1 MAMKFSRLGLIVLL
15 GVMGSVFAPLILE
28 LSLFSVSPVVAQTN
42 QERKEEADRLSRQGW
57 EYFNAGQFQE
67 SKQSFQ
73 QALEIYQDIGERRL
87 EALSLMGIILFYASR
102 YQYEEVILY
111 AQQSLTILQEIGER
125 RLIAGLMNDLGNLY
139 SHLGRHK
146 QALDYYQ
153 QSLAIFRELEN
164 QAGIALS
171 FNSLGSFYESLG
183 QYEQALDYL
192 QRSLAIREEIGDQA
206 DIADSFNNLGIVYN
220 DLGQYEKALDYHQR
234 SLAILQE
241 TGSPAQVAA
250 SLHNLGLVYSD
261 LGQYNK
267 ALDYYQRSLA
277 IKREIGNQA
286 DIALSLNNLGTVY
299 SNLGQY
305 EKALDYHQR
314 SLAILQET
322 GSPAQVAASLH
333 NLGLVYSDLGQYKK
347 ALDYYQRSLAIEREI
362 GNQADIADSLN
373 NLGTVYSNLGQY
385 EKALDYHQRSL
396 TIREGI
402 GNQDSIADS
411 LNNLGLVYSDLGQYN
426 KALDYYQRSLAIKRE
441 IGNQA
446 DIALSLNNLGSVY
459 LYLGQYK
466 KAIDYY
472 QQSLAIKRKIGNQ
485 DSIAN
490 SFYGLGLVYN
500 ELGQYKKAIDYHQ
513 QSLAIRE
520 GIGNQNSIAD
530 SLNSLGN
537 VYDDLGQH
545 EQALDYL
552 QRSLAIRE
560 EIGYQKDIALSLVNL
575 GSVYQSLGQYDQAI
589 DYSQR
594 SLIIFQKIG
603 DKQKIATV
611 LNNLGLYLL
620 LVGNITAAE
629 NNFTQAMEV
638 LESLRVGLSD
648 EQKISIFDTQIGTYI
663 GLQFSLNA
671 QNKTNQALEI
681 SERGRARAL
690 VELLAKRFSF
700 PSQEEQKPQ
709 YPQIAEIKQIAKQQN
724 ATLVQY
730 SVIVDEIYIWV
741 ISPQGKIDF
750 VAVDIPDDNTLKELV
765 EQGKACAVDPNSKEK
780 CRSNEIPDNFV
791 PGDLVRF
798 NDDEKNRLERP
809 WRVTAFN
816 PETGML
822 TVTHPQFNDTN
833 ITVERHKSEVI
844 PLGNNLEVQ
853 LKNLQK
859 LHQLLIAPIK
869 QFLPE
874 DENDHV
880 IFVPHQELFGV
891 PFPALQDEQ
900 GTYLIKQ
907 HTILTAP
914 SIQALQLTNQR
925 RKKLGNKELSQS
937 EFLII
942 GNPDMPNNPELPG
955 ENVKLKPLPHSETE
969 ANNIA
974 SQFNSQA
981 LIGLVATETT
991 VVEKMKT
998 ADIIHLAT
1006 HGLVQDNYT
1015 GGSIPGAIALS
1026 KDNTNDGLLTA
1037 DELFQLE
1044 NQLQARLVVLSA
1056 CDTGRGAITGDGI
1069 IGLSRSLIAAGTPSI
1084 LVSLWKVPDES
1095 TGELMVRFYE
1105 HLEDS
1110 GNKAQALRQAMLE
1123 TMEERPFP
1131 RDWAAFTL
1139 IGEAF

>member
-220 DLGQYEKALDYHQR
+220 D
-234 SLAILQE
+234 
-241 TGSPAQVAA
+241 
-250 SLHNLGLVYSD
+250 
-261 LGQYNK
+261 
-267 ALDYYQRSLA
+267 
-277 IKREIGNQA
+277 
-286 DIALSLNNLGTVY
+286 
-299 SNLGQY
+299 LGQY

>member
-1 MAMKFSRLGLIVLL
+1 MAMKFSRLGLIFLL
-15 GVMGSVFAPLILE
+15 GVMGSAFAPLILE
-28 LSLFSVSPVVAQTN
+28 SSLFSVSPLVAQTD
-42 QERKEEADRLSRQGW
+42 QERKEEADRLLNQGI
-57 EYFNAGQFQE
+57 EQYNTSQFQAAF
-67 SKQSFQ
+67 QSWQ
-73 QALEIYQDIGERRL
+73 GALEIYQ
-87 EALSLMGIILFYASR
+87 
-102 YQYEEVILY
+102 
-111 AQQSLTILQEIGER
+111 EI
-125 RLIAGLMNDLGNLY
+125 
-139 SHLGRHK
+139 
-146 QALDYYQ
+146 
-153 QSLAIFRELEN
+153 EN
-164 QAGIALS
+164 QARIALS
-171 FNSLGSFYESLG
+171 FN
-183 QYEQALDYL
+183 
-192 QRSLAIREEIGDQA
+192 
-206 DIADSFNNLGIVYN
+206 NLGLVYN
-220 DLGQYEKALDYHQR
+220 DLGQYEKALDFHQR
-234 SLAILQE
+234 SLAIQ
-241 TGSPAQVAA
+241 
-250 SLHNLGLVYSD
+250 
-261 LGQYNK
+261 
-267 ALDYYQRSLA
+267 
-277 IKREIGNQA
+277 REIVNQA
-286 DIALSLNNLGTVY
+286 GV
-299 SNLGQY
+299 
-305 EKALDYHQR
+305 
-314 SLAILQET
+314 
-322 GSPAQVAASLH
+322 
-333 NLGLVYSDLGQYKK
+333 
-347 ALDYYQRSLAIEREI
+347 
-362 GNQADIADSLN
+362 
-373 NLGTVYSNLGQY
+373 
-385 EKALDYHQRSL
+385 
-396 TIREGI
+396 
-402 GNQDSIADS
+402 ADS
-411 LNNLGLVYSDLGQYN
+411 LNNLGLVYKNLGQYEQ
-426 KALDYYQRSLAIKRE
+426 AIDYHQRSLVIKEEIGNQASIADSLNNLGNIYINLGKYEQAIDYHQRSLAIKEE

-446 DIALSLNNLGSVY
+446 SIADSLNNLGNIYINLGKYEQAIDYHQRSLAIKEEIGNQASIADSLNNLGAVY
-459 LYLGQYK
+459 RNLGEYEQAIDYHQRSLVIKEEIGNQASIADSLNNLGNIYINLGKYEQAIDYHQRSLTIQQEIGNQPHIADSFNNLGVVYIYLGQYE

-472 QQSLAIKRKIGNQ
+472 QQSLVIKEEIGNQ
-485 DSIAN
+485 AS
-490 SFYGLGLVYN
+490 V
-500 ELGQYKKAIDYHQ
+500 
-513 QSLAIRE
+513 
-520 GIGNQNSIAD
+520 AD
-530 SLNSLGN
+530 SLNNLGV
-537 VYDDLGQH
+537 VYIYLGQYEEAIDH
-545 EQALDYL
+545 H
-552 QRSLAIRE
+552 QRSLAIYK
-560 EIGYQKDIALSLVNL
+560 EIRN
-575 GSVYQSLGQYDQAI
+575 QAGVAN
-589 DYSQR
+589 S
-594 SLIIFQKIG
+594 
-603 DKQKIATV
+603 
-611 LNNLGLYLL
+611 LNNLGNIYIYLGQYEEAIDHHQRSL
-620 LVGNITAAE
+620 DIDREIRNQASVANSLNNLGVVYIYLGQYEEAIDHHQRSLDIDREIGNQTGVAKSLNNIGYAHFLMDNLIAAE
-629 NNFTQAMEV
+629 SKLIKAMEV

-648 EQKISIFDTQIGTYI
+648 DQKISIFDTQLRTYRN
-663 GLQFSLNA
+663 LQQTLLA

-690 VELLAKRFSF
+690 VELLSKRFS
-700 PSQEEQKPQ
+700 SSTEEQKPPQ
-709 YPQIAEIKQIAKQQN
+709 YPQIAEIKQIAQQQN

-730 SVIVDEIYIWV
+730 SVIRNKIYIWV

-750 VAVDIPDDNTLKELV
+750 VSVNIPEDTTLKELV

-780 CRSNEIPDNFV
+780 CRSNEIPDTFV

-798 NDDEKNRLERP
+798 NDDKESRLERP

-880 IFVPHQELFGV
+880 IFIPHQELFGV

-925 RKKLGNKELSQS
+925 RNKLGNKDLSQS
-937 EFLII
+937 EFLIV

-955 ENVKLKPLPHSETE
+955 EDVKLSPLPYSETE
-969 ANNIA
+969 ANAIA
-974 SQFNSQA
+974 NQFNSQA

-1105 HLEDS
+1105 HLEAS

>member
-250 SLHNLGLVYSD
+250 SLH
-261 LGQYNK
+261 
-267 ALDYYQRSLA
+267 
-277 IKREIGNQA
+277 
-286 DIALSLNNLGTVY
+286 
-299 SNLGQY
+299 
-305 EKALDYHQR
+305 
-314 SLAILQET
+314 
-322 GSPAQVAASLH
+322 
-333 NLGLVYSDLGQYKK
+333 
-347 ALDYYQRSLAIEREI
+347 
-362 GNQADIADSLN
+362 
-373 NLGTVYSNLGQY
+373 
-385 EKALDYHQRSL
+385 
-396 TIREGI
+396 
-402 GNQDSIADS
+402 
-411 LNNLGLVYSDLGQYN
+411 NLGLVYSDLGQYN